1 MSPTGSRFDFRLLL
15 RPATVM
21 ALDLHCHR
29 ETAIVPV
36 GPACPLIV
44 YFRLFQAPV
53 MIGSL
58 VFGPFL
64 AMAKDFHR
72 ASAADSLVVL
82 SSQTAAVVC
91 PVISDPL
98 SHQIDFAIGSAGFV
112 VADSGL
118 CRLSCFA
125 IVTLGPDL
133 DFVRRRFAADF
144 SSVVVAVEA
153 AVSVFVLGAASTVQ
167 FSF

>member
-64 AMAKDFHR
+64 AMAKDFR
-72 ASAADSLVVL
+72 LASAVGFFAARSLRAAAICLESFDSG
-82 SSQTAAVVC
+82 SRS
-91 PVISDPL
+91 
-98 SHQIDFAIGSAGFV
+98 IDFAIGSAGFV

-125 IVTLGPDL
+125 IATVAPDL
-133 DFVRRRFAADF
+133 DFVRCRFAADF

-153 AVSVFVLGAASTVQ
+153 VASVFVSGVASVAR